1 VVLSALT
8 TGPAA
13 AASLSPDALAAI
25 PSGETTVLKAH
36 AVGQQIYECKAGPD
50 GKLAWIFREP
60 VATLTV
66 DGKVVGHHSA
76 GPTWELDDGSA
87 VVGKAVDNAP
97 GAKASDIPWLKL
109 EVVSHKGDG
118 GQLAKVDTVQRIN
131 TLGGV
136 LNDSCDRPGTTR
148 SMPYAADYVFLR
160 KS

>member
-1 VVLSALT
+1 LSALIAV
-8 TGPAA
+8 PAA
-13 AASLSPDALAAI
+13 AESLSPDALAAL
-25 PSGETTVLKAH
+25 PPGATTVLKAH
-36 AVGQQIYECKAGPD
+36 AVGQQIYECKADAG
-50 GKLAWIFREP
+50 GKLVWVFREP

-97 GAKASDIPWLKL
+97 GAKASDIAWLRL

-118 GQLAKVDTVQRIN
+118 GLLAKVDTVQRIN

-136 LNDSCDRPGTTR
+136 LNDSCDRPGTAR
-148 SMPYAADYVFLR
+148 GMPYAADYVFLR